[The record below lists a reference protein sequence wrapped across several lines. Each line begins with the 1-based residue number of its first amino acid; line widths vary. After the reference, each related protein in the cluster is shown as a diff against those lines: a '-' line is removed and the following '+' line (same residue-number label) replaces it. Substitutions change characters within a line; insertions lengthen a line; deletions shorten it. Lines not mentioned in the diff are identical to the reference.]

1 MASDSIQCP
10 VCGETMSAYTPYC
23 PSCSFEIHILPNEA
37 PHAVQEMENQRV
49 RYAKNTLLRM
59 KDEISR
65 LNSEIEHKEEEMN
78 SIKTPLEERISTL
91 EDQKRKITEQLNRKQ
106 EEVAVLNQQN
116 KKLQE
121 DVATAKAAPKASAT
135 VQPLAYLVMTQNDNV
150 SAMRSSGH
158 VLFSSLVVTPTSITG
173 LLKSMP
179 CSCIY
184 WRNFDFSSSV
194 IFSESSRQYVSDF
207 PVRSGFASLRLW
219 SIMFSW
225 VIHSFGILYL
235 KKSRVYA
242 LSSPM
247 VYFVDVEKAAKS
259 MVFTVERISMIT
271 S

>member
-23 PSCSFEIHILPNEA
+23 PSCSFDIHILPNEA

-121 DVATAKAAPKASAT
+121 DVATAKAAPKVSAT

-150 SAMRSSGH
+150 SAIYRMQEGENTFGYAASHDMHHQIICNAQVADMHFIIRASSTTDPKGRKRSSFTVCSADGYIYGAANEANLISGEIPFEKNGSIYIQD
-158 VLFSSLVVTPTSITG
+158 VKFTLVAN
-173 LLKSMP
+173 K
-179 CSCIY
+179 
-184 WRNFDFSSSV
+184 
-194 IFSESSRQYVSDF
+194 E
-207 PVRSGFASLRLW
+207 
-219 SIMFSW
+219 
-225 VIHSFGILYL
+225 
-235 KKSRVYA
+235 
-242 LSSPM
+242 
-247 VYFVDVEKAAKS
+247 AKS
-259 MVFTVERISMIT
+259 K
-271 S
+271 